1 MTLHVPATRARR
13 IFFAISA
20 CVLIK
25 PVIAHADDRV
35 AELAAICTGCHGEN
49 GVPQE
54 KTTPVIWGQNE
65 GYIYL
70 QLRDFQKG
78 TRASDLMQ
86 PIVEG
91 LERQDLKDLAAHFA
105 SKQWPDLG
113 QETSPPDIVEKA
125 EAINLSVA
133 CTACHMSE
141 YEGGGTAPR
150 LAGQSQEYLSKTIH
164 DFRSGARGNN
174 PGMSDI
180 LRAVSE
186 DDLAIMAEYLADLRL
201 LPSTG
206 RR

>member
-1 MTLHVPATRARR
+1 MSVHGPASKTRKCLLTIAA
-13 IFFAISA
+13 FA
-20 CVLIK
+20 LIN
-25 PVIAHADDRV
+25 PALVAADDRV
-35 AELAAICTGCHGEN
+35 AELAALCSGCHGEK
-49 GVPQE
+49 GIPQE
-54 KTTPVIWGQNE
+54 KSTPVIWGQNE

-70 QLRDFQKG
+70 QLRDFQNG
-78 TRASDLMQ
+78 TRKNGIMQ

-105 SKQWPDLG
+105 SLDWPNTG
-113 QETSPPDIVEKA
+113 REPAPPEVVKKA

-133 CTACHMSE
+133 CTACHQSE
-141 YEGGGTAPR
+141 YEGDGTTPR
-150 LAGQSQEYLSKTIH
+150 LASQSREYLDKTIQ

-186 DDLAIMAEYLADLRL
+186 EDLAIMAEYLAGLRL
-201 LPSTG
+201 LPSAG